1 MVWTAG
7 QSPTPLRNYD
17 IWAQFLI
24 LKALVQYGDATG
36 DPRVAP
42 AVEKCLRRIEQ
53 HIDRAPLFN
62 WGSFR
67 WFESL
72 IALYWL
78 WEQSRT
84 RSQELG
90 SGCSILAVKLH
101 AQGFN
106 WAEFFERWP
115 LTEPTPK
122 GQWTYMGHVVNN
134 AMAIKAGAL
143 WWRLTGDEAD
153 RAAVYD
159 MIGKLD
165 RYHGMVTGIFT
176 GDECLAGKRPTQGTE
191 LCAVVE
197 YAYSMEI
204 LLSILGDPIFGDRLE
219 KDRLQRATRHL
230 LARHV
235 GAPIRSA
242 GEPGRMQHPARP
254 SVEHERSRRQ
264 HLRA

>member
-1 MVWTAG
+1 MRIQADGLSGHLDEFWPDIKDSRWFGGEAEGWERAPYWLDGVIPLAFLLDDAALKAKVTRYCDYIITHQAEDGWLGPEQMVWTAG

-78 WEQSRT
+78 SEQESGVGI
-84 RSQELG
+84 RSQRGRPSSVVVIRPPWLAD
-90 SGCSILAVKLH
+90 LAVKLH

-106 WAEFFERWP
+106 WTRVLRTLA
-115 LTEPTPK
+115 
-122 GQWTYMGHVVNN
+122 
-134 AMAIKAGAL
+134 
-143 WWRLTGDEAD
+143 AD
-153 RAAVYD
+153 RAD
-159 MIGKLD
+159 
-165 RYHGMVTGIFT
+165 
-176 GDECLAGKRPTQGTE
+176 TQGGSGPTW
-191 LCAVVE
+191 AM
-197 YAYSMEI
+197 S
-204 LLSILGDPIFGDRLE
+204 ST
-219 KDRLQRATRHL
+219 TRW
-230 LARHV
+230 
-235 GAPIRSA
+235 RSR
-242 GEPGRMQHPARP
+242 PGR
-254 SVEHERSRRQ
+254 SGGG
-264 HLRA
+264 